1 MGIIKIHIF
10 CGYKPH
16 INSLR
21 HHMGNKKK
29 NLFFSYEQGT
39 NCKIDSLVEQ
49 WKNSMSATLYCAL
62 KTTEPQTGEA
72 AMCLILEAKGQLE
85 VSLPP
90 KLMNVTIKGP

>member
-1 MGIIKIHIF
+1 
-10 CGYKPH
+10 
-16 INSLR
+16 
-21 HHMGNKKK
+21 MGNKKK

-39 NCKIDSLVEQ
+39 NGKRDSLVEL
-49 WKNSMSATLYCAL
+49 SATLYCAL

-72 AMCLILEAKGQLE
+72 AMCLILEAKGRLE